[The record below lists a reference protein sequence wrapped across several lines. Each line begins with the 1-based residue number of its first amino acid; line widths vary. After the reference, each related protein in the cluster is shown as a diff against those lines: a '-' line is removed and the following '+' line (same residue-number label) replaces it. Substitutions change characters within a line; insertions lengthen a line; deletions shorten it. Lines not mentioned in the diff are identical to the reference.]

1 MRVEEDHNNSKKLPE
16 QANPIKKGSA
26 LLSYHQFLLNFVA
39 MKNSC
44 HKARW
49 PITVISYSEI
59 VEKIN
64 IKILC
69 LSCYLWFNSHHFS
82 AL

>member
-1 MRVEEDHNNSKKLPE
+1 MCSTKTQGRPKYFNPMQVMRVEEDHNNSKKLPE

-44 HKARW
+44 HKAR
-49 PITVISYSEI
+49 
-59 VEKIN
+59 
-64 IKILC
+64 
-69 LSCYLWFNSHHFS
+69 
-82 AL
+82 